1 MRKITREIVD
11 AFQNSRSLTIG
22 NSRTN
27 GESLWLF
34 GNKIAEI
41 RRDGLWICNGGW
53 DSATTKERLNGLSGV
68 HIVQR
73 GGTWYLNGLEWDGR
87 WTHVDT
93 WNSMRGI
100 AYEPESVPEEN
111 VQEPE
116 FDVTSVWT
124 NQGYSRPVYAV
135 YRTLLEDGLRAV
147 EYLLNGEG
155 IPSRR
160 MESDTEGVYQ
170 PNYFIVVRPQDVQ
183 ASASILSDYYPI
195 EETPSCCLANCF
207 FSGDY

>member
-34 GNKIAEI
+34 DNKIAEI

-73 GGTWYLNGLEWDGR
+73 SGTWLLNGLEWDGR
-87 WTHVDT
+87 WTNIDI
-93 WNSMRGI
+93 WNSMRGT
-100 AYEPESVPEEN
+100 AYEPESVTEEV

-116 FDVTSVWT
+116 FDITSEWMK
-124 NQGYSRPVYAV
+124 QGYSKPVYAV
-135 YRTLLEDGLRAV
+135 YHTLVEEGLRAV
-147 EYLLNGEG
+147 EILLNGEG
-155 IPSRR
+155 IPTKR
-160 MESDTEGVYQ
+160 MESDTEGVYR
-170 PNYFIVVRPQDVQ
+170 PNYFVVVRPEDVEK
-183 ASASILSDYYPI
+183 SVDVLSDYFTF
-195 EETPSCCLANCF
+195 EETPSGSLANCF
-207 FSGDY
+207 FSEN

>member
-41 RRDGLWICNGGW
+41 RRDGLWISNGGW
-53 DSATTKERLNGLSGV
+53 NSATTKERLNGLSGV
-68 HIVQR
+68 NIVQR

-87 WTHVDT
+87 WTNIDI
-93 WNSMRGI
+93 WNSMRGT
-100 AYEPESVPEEN
+100 AYEPESVPEEV

-116 FDVTSVWT
+116 FDVTSEWMK
-124 NQGYSRPVYAV
+124 QGYSRPVYSI
-135 YRTLLEDGLRAV
+135 YHTLV
-147 EYLLNGEG
+147 EVNLNEVEQMLNGEG
-155 IPSRR
+155 IPTKR

-170 PNYFIVVRPQDVQ
+170 PNYFIVVRPEDVVR
-183 ASASILSDYYPI
+183 ASSILCEQYS
-195 EETPSCCLANCF
+195 LL
-207 FSGDY
+207 

>member
-1 MRKITREIVD
+1 MD

-93 WNSMRGI
+93 WNIMRGI
-100 AYEPESVPEEN
+100 AYEPESITEEN

-116 FDVTSVWT
+116 FDVTSEWMK
-124 NQGYSRPVYAV
+124 QGYSRPVYSI
-135 YRTLLEDGLRAV
+135 YHTLVESNLEEV
-147 EYLLNGEG
+147 EQMLNGEG
-155 IPSRR
+155 IPTKR
-160 MESDTEGVYQ
+160 MESDTEGMYQ
-170 PNYFIVVRPQDVQ
+170 PNYFVVVRPEDVVR
-183 ASASILSDYYPI
+183 ASSILCESYSI
-195 EETPSCCLANCF
+195 L
-207 FSGDY
+207 

>member
-34 GNKIAEI
+34 GNKIAEV
-41 RRDGLWICNGGW
+41 RRDGLWISNGGW
-53 DSATTKERLNGLSGV
+53 NSATTKERLNGLSGV
-68 HIVQR
+68 NIAQR

-87 WTHVDT
+87 WVNVDA
-93 WNSMRGI
+93 WNDGI
-100 AYEPESVPEEN
+100 TYVNDESPREEN

-116 FDVTSVWT
+116 FDVTSEWMK
-124 NQGYSRPVYAV
+124 QGYSRPVYSI
-135 YRTLLEDGLRAV
+135 YHTLV
-147 EYLLNGEG
+147 EVNVNEVEQMLNGEG
-155 IPSRR
+155 IPTKR

-170 PNYFIVVRPQDVQ
+170 PNYFIVVRPEDVVR
-183 ASASILSDYYPI
+183 ASSILCEQYS
-195 EETPSCCLANCF
+195 LL
-207 FSGDY
+207 